1 MRIVWITLLIP
12 FVLAASDVPGVVPLP
27 VEKPE
32 RAKAEDAPSREKA
45 VDKKDTEK
53 EQIAPEP
60 PEPVDPPPSAPDEA
74 ALAACEAQLETL
86 GTVFKRQDGV
96 DGPGICGLPAS
107 YSVDEIVRGISI
119 APTTQMRCRTV
130 LATARWIDEVVIPAA
145 KVLGDDVRLTGIRQ
159 ASTYVCRTRNSQPG
173 AKISE
178 HARGNAVDVRQFEFD
193 GHDPMPIQ
201 PQQRKGSPEEA
212 FQKAVRA
219 GACLHFTT
227 VLGPGSDAF
236 HDDHLHMD
244 LAQRR
249 SGYRLCQ

>member
-1 MRIVWITLLIP
+1 MRKLLLFPATLFLI
-12 FVLAASDVPGVVPLP
+12 AAADLP
-27 VEKPE
+27 DDPPIPQPAPRDAVETSEEKPAPE
-32 RAKAEDAPSREKA
+32 KAEE
-45 VDKKDTEK
+45 V
-53 EQIAPEP
+53 EP
-60 PEPVDPPPSAPDEA
+60 DPPPPAPDEA

-86 GTVFKRQDGV
+86 GTVFERQDPV

-107 YSVDEIVRGISI
+107 YAVDEIVRGISI

-178 HARGNAVDVRQFEFD
+178 HARGNAVDIRQFEFE
-193 GHDPMPIQ
+193 GHDPLPIQ

-244 LAQRR
+244 LARRR